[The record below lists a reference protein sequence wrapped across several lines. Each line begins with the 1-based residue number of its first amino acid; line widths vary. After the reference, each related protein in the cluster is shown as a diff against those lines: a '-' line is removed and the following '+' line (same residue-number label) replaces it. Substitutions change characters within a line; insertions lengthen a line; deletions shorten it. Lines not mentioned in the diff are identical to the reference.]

1 MINFEVLK
9 AQKLDEKDF
18 VLTLEKGII
27 KEFKSKARGINRV
40 VIKEEVLNLSQK
52 LYGSNK
58 NESVAIQKT
67 NQKQMLQLYKLCVK
81 TTKILKREKSE
92 NLGKFYVLNLKNKAN
107 NNDFMLAGMLH
118 VRFNIRATKRL
129 YESIGIACDY
139 IDKENAI
146 NNMCDFKDNHCK
158 KHRDKGVDKITGCCP
173 SFCKIRQ
180 DGKPCPIKNLSC
192 KIFMCDYLINEK
204 GYYFSPNTIPV
215 LYQHLTIFERLA
227 CFGLLFKTQKITSL
241 RLWGIRL
248 LTACYAL
255 VAIIVV
261 LMICLL

>member
-1 MINFEVLK
+1 MIKFEVLEMQK
-9 AQKLDEKDF
+9 ANEKDF
-18 VLTLEKGII
+18 VLELKKGII
-27 KEFKSKARGINRV
+27 QEFKAKVDEIDKI
-40 VIKEEVLNLSQK
+40 VISESALNLSQK
-52 LYGSNK
+52 LYGANK
-58 NESVAIQKT
+58 KESLEIQKA

-81 TTKILKREKSE
+81 ITKILKHKKSE
-92 NLGKFYVLNLKNKAN
+92 NVGKFYALNLESKAN
-107 NNDFMLAGMLH
+107 NNDFMLASMLH

-129 YESIGIACDY
+129 YESIGVACDY
-139 IDKENAI
+139 IDKENAL
-146 NNMCDFKDNHCK
+146 NNMCDFRDNHCK

-173 SFCKIRQ
+173 NFCKIRQ

-227 CFGLLFKTQKITSL
+227 CFGLLFKTQKTTSL

-255 VAIIVV
+255 VAITVV
-261 LMICLL
+261 LMICFL